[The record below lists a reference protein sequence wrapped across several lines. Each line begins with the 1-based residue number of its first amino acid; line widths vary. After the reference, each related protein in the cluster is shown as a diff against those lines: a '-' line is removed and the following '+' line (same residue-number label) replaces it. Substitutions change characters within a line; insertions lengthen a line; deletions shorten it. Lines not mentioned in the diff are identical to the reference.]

1 MILPKKGSR
10 YQIVNLL
17 SEFILSKIPTNHTS
31 VIEIVDCKNF
41 FIIKGTTTY
50 DVVFN
55 LSEIIDEF
63 KKQYEDIIPSETIFK
78 TIDLLEYST
87 KITFVGPRLINL
99 YKSTNPMFSFEQL
112 NLLTNENKSS
122 DHTDHIIELNEDS
135 NFIISQ
141 FPYGFSLNCG
151 KSIFHY
157 LTEVAKLSL
166 NINHSKKIS
175 MVVDEVLNPSKY
187 VIQSDQSHP
196 KTIIIDDFDVELY
209 SEKMKKVDLIQNILN
224 PLSMYN

>member
-17 SEFILSKIPTNHTS
+17 SEFILSKIPTDHTS

-41 FIIKGTTTY
+41 YIVKGTTTY

-55 LSEIIDEF
+55 LSEIIEEF
-63 KKQYEDIIPSETIFK
+63 KKKYEDIVPSKTIFK
-78 TIDLLEYST
+78 TIDLIEYST
-87 KITFVGPRLINL
+87 KITFVGPRLIN
-99 YKSTNPMFSFEQL
+99 YYNSPNPSFSLEQL

-122 DHTDHIIELNEDS
+122 NHIECVIELDEDA
-135 NFIISQ
+135 NFVMSQ

-157 LTEVAKLSL
+157 LNEIAKSSL
-166 NINHSKKIS
+166 DFNDSKKVNI
-175 MVVDEVLNPSKY
+175 VVDEVLHPSKY
-187 VIQSDQSHP
+187 TIQSDQYHP
-196 KTIIIDDFDVELY
+196 KTININDFDVESY
-209 SEKMKKVDLIQNILN
+209 SEKIEKVDFIQNILN
-224 PLSMYN
+224 PLSIKI